1 MICVSS
7 LLSEPPAK
15 RGYLTP
21 ILAAGGA
28 GRKPHFSSPC
38 SGQSCERSTALCAA
52 GCGRRLSDQP
62 VLFMLCA
69 LLKSA
74 CHPGFLPLAVRRNS
88 QKGPKAA
95 FHTTKSRRRGRPS
108 RASGPGRA

>member
-52 GCGRRLSDQP
+52 GCGRMVSDRP
-62 VLFMLCA
+62 FYSCFALC
-69 LLKSA
+69 
-74 CHPGFLPLAVRRNS
+74 
-88 QKGPKAA
+88 
-95 FHTTKSRRRGRPS
+95 
-108 RASGPGRA
+108 